1 MNNTNVSNNSP
12 ENLIVVKNITK
23 KYNQFTAI
31 ENVSFS
37 IKKGEIIGFLGPNGA
52 GKTTTMNILTGYIS
66 STQGTVEIAGHDIFN
81 DSENAKKCIGYLPE
95 HPPLYDYMTVNEY
108 LQFVC
113 DLKKIKSSKEEI
125 ARVCESCKISQYMNK
140 LIGKL
145 SKGYRQR
152 VGIAQALLGN
162 PPVLIL
168 DEPTSGLDPSQIVQ
182 TRELIKSLSNDHT
195 VILSTHI
202 LSEIQAICDRIIII
216 NHGKIIAN
224 DTEKNILKNNKMD
237 NEYHLKLSCNSKE
250 IVQKSL
256 QAISKIVKIKN
267 ISLVD
272 NNIVEINLIP
282 LVKRQINLDISK
294 TFMENNI
301 PILYFK
307 DNSTTL
313 EQIFIN
319 LIESTSNLNSGEN
332 TKSNKEEDDA
342 S

>member
-1 MNNTNVSNNSP
+1 MNNINTSNNSP
-12 ENLIVVKNITK
+12 KNLIVVKNITK

-31 ENVSFS
+31 ENISFS

-66 STQGTVEIAGHDIFN
+66 STHGTVEIAGHDILN

-95 HPPLYDYMTVNEY
+95 RPPLYDYMTINEY

-113 DLKKIKSSKEEI
+113 DLKKIRPSTKEI
-125 ARVCESCKISQYMNK
+125 TRVSELCKISQYTNK
-140 LIGKL
+140 LINQL

-152 VGIAQALLGN
+152 LGIAQALLGN

-182 TRELIKSLSNDHT
+182 TRELIKSLSNEHT

-216 NHGKIIAN
+216 NHGRIIAN
-224 DTEKNILKNNKMD
+224 DTEKNILKNNITD
-237 NEYHLKLSCNSKE
+237 NEYHLKLSCSNKE
-250 IVQKSL
+250 VVQKSL
-256 QAISKIVKIKN
+256 QKISKIVKIKN
-267 ISLVD
+267 ISLID
-272 NNIVEINLIP
+272 NNVIEINLIP
-282 LVKRQINLDISK
+282 LVKKQINLDISK
-294 TFMENNI
+294 ALMENNI

-313 EQIFIN
+313 EQVFIN
-319 LIESTSNLNSGEN
+319 LIESTSNLNDIEN
-332 TKSNKEEDDA
+332 TEPNKRE

>member
-1 MNNTNVSNNSP
+1 MNNTIISNSSP

-31 ENVSFS
+31 ENISFS

-66 STQGTVEIAGHDIFN
+66 STQGTVEIAGYDIFN

-113 DLKKIKSSKEEI
+113 DLKKIKSPTEEI
-125 ARVCESCKISQYMNK
+125 TRVCESCKISQYIDK
-140 LIGKL
+140 LISQL

-168 DEPTSGLDPSQIVQ
+168 DEPTSGLDPAQIVQ
-182 TRELIKSLSNDHT
+182 TRDLIKSLSNEHT

-216 NHGKIIAN
+216 NQGKIVAN
-224 DTEKNILKNNKMD
+224 DTEKNILHNNTIG
-237 NEYHLKLSCNSKE
+237 NEYYLKLSCNNTDT
-250 IVQKSL
+250 VQKSL
-256 QAISKIVKIKN
+256 QKISKLVKIKN
-267 ISLVD
+267 ISLLD
-272 NNIVEINLIP
+272 NNVVEINLIP
-282 LVKRQINLDISK
+282 MVKSQINLDISK
-294 TFMENNI
+294 TLMENNI

-307 DNSTTL
+307 DNSATL
-313 EQIFIN
+313 EQVFIN
-319 LIESTSNLNSGEN
+319 LIESTSNLSSHEN
-332 TKSNKEEDDA
+332 VKSNKEENKI
-342 S
+342 